1 MQTIAIQS
9 PVKYIQG
16 AGLFGQIG
24 AHVSPL
30 ADNVAVLADK
40 FVLSIL
46 QDKLSGSLNASGVR
60 HTIVPFNGECSRTEI
75 ERVKNIAEQ
84 NGAKAVIGVGGG
96 KTLDAAK
103 ATPMI

>member
-24 AHVSPL
+24 THVLPL

-46 QDKLSGSLNASGVR
+46 QEKL
-60 HTIVPFNGECSRTEI
+60 
-75 ERVKNIAEQ
+75 
-84 NGAKAVIGVGGG
+84 
-96 KTLDAAK
+96 
-103 ATPMI
+103 